1 MNACKC
7 SAYDAYQRRILTH
20 TDAPERHDFSRHW
33 KSCIFE
39 NAFGAFSCIWS
50 NVSSSFHCPI
60 LDNKLILDKLR
71 PMETDVSDMTSQDP
85 IDMLMWNLV
94 EPFGS

>member
-1 MNACKC
+1 MMRIT
-7 SAYDAYQRRILTH
+7 DAYSRILMH
-20 TDAPERHDFSRHW
+20 PRGMISADIGSLVFSKMH
-33 KSCIFE
+33 SVHFHV
-39 NAFGAFSCIWS
+39 SIWS

-71 PMETDVSDMTSQDP
+71 PMETDVSDMTSKGP